1 MDSIQFNLA
10 LAIYYEF
17 LDDDVSGFECWRD
30 CAGVVHFTG
39 VHDEKVLE
47 ASVYMDDDT
56 YFVFYEHVEWQEEQE
71 SDEEEEEEEE
81 EEESSDEEYE
91 PRKRQRRQ

>member
-1 MDSIQFNLA
+1 MDSIQFHLA

-17 LDDDVSGFECWRD
+17 LNDDVTGFEYWRD
-30 CAGVVHFTG
+30 CVGVVHFTG
-39 VHDEKVLE
+39 VCDEKVLE
-47 ASVYMDDDT
+47 AAVYMDDDA
-56 YFVFYEHVEWQEEQE
+56 YFLFYEHVE
-71 SDEEEEEEEE
+71 EEEDDEEEE

>member
-1 MDSIQFNLA
+1 MDSVQFHLA
-10 LAIYYEF
+10 LAMYYEF

-39 VHDEKVLE
+39 VYDEKVLE
-47 ASVYMDDDT
+47 ASVYMDDDA
-56 YFVFYEHVEWQEEQE
+56 YFVFYEHVEWEEEQE
-71 SDEEEEEEEE
+71 SEEEEEEE

>member
-1 MDSIQFNLA
+1 MVSIQFNLA
-10 LAIYYEF
+10 LAMYYEF

-39 VHDEKVLE
+39 VYDEKVLE
-47 ASVYMDDDT
+47 ASVYMDDDA
-56 YFVFYEHVEWQEEQE
+56 YFVFYEHVEWEEEQE
-71 SDEEEEEEEE
+71 SEEEEEEE